1 MTELQIQPL
10 SMNDVLPNGKVAE
23 ASKVAQVGGS
33 NKLHQPCCTAE
44 AERGGGWRTKGLF
57 SAFQRL
63 CSEVS
68 RSAVFNWRNWLNAWL
83 TKMAF
88 RFMLIKLA

>member
-1 MTELQIQPL
+1 MTESQIQPL

-57 SAFQRL
+57 SAFQPL